1 MASLAEKND
10 SNKEELP
17 TKQPPSI
24 PFTDDGYSLM
34 ELNYILYIIIVPP
47 FNHTLSVCQGQ
58 QHTSLQSHTSPAT
71 VAVGCYSH
79 AFVFVHHAAIR
90 LPYIVPQVTSSGQQP
105 LTGVAPWRQQ
115 ANKTNQ
121 SPVRLGDVG
130 MSGAVISSCRQLLPV
145 CSQLSPTYVTS
156 QVQSRLGAAQL
167 GFGSDVDPTA
177 TFRYGATG
185 MAF

>member
-1 MASLAEKND
+1 
-10 SNKEELP
+10 
-17 TKQPPSI
+17 
-24 PFTDDGYSLM
+24 M

-58 QHTSLQSHTSPAT
+58 QHPSLQSHTSPAT

-145 CSQLSPTYVTS
+145 VSDICDLSSSESTGCSPAGV
-156 QVQSRLGAAQL
+156 RLGRWPNSHLQIRRNWD
-167 GFGSDVDPTA
+167 GFLNLTLA
-177 TFRYGATG
+177 TTFAPIWFETEEEKTCSRSNECICSNSE
-185 MAF
+185 